1 MKTPPFPTPPDLAA
15 ARALQ
20 ERLVARVELAG
31 SWARVRRLAALDASI
46 RRGGALVA
54 AAVLWDVA
62 NERVLEVGFARV
74 PPDAVFP
81 YVPGYLSFREAPV
94 YLAALETLG
103 VDPDALLV
111 DGQGIAHPRGLG
123 IAAHLGVHTGLPSV
137 GVAKSRLF
145 GEAAGAL
152 AEATGS
158 AVPLCAED
166 AVLGVPCP
174 GAAGRQLGWVARTR
188 ARVKPV
194 YVSPGHRTGMNE
206 ALAAVLALPRRTKL
220 PEPLRQAHLW
230 AGRARREGLEGR
242 VVFG

>member
-1 MKTPPFPTPPDLAA
+1 VKPPPFPRPVDLAA
-15 ARALQ
+15 AGALQ
-20 ERLVARVELAG
+20 RKLAARVELAG
-31 SWARVRRLAALDASI
+31 SWAGLRRLAALDASI
-46 RRGGALVA
+46 RRGGPLVA

-62 NERVLEVGFARV
+62 AGRALAVGVARTAA
-74 PPDAVFP
+74 DEVFP

-94 YLAALETLG
+94 YLAALEALESE
-103 VDPDALLV
+103 PDALLV

-123 IAAHLGVHTGLPSV
+123 IAAHLGVHTGLSSL

-145 GEAAGAL
+145 GEPVGSLAEEAGA
-152 AEATGS
+152 

-166 AVLGVPCP
+166 APVGTPCP
-174 GAAGRQLGWVARTR
+174 RGRQLGWVVRTR

-194 YVSPGHRTGMNE
+194 YVSPGHRIGME
-206 ALAAVLALPRRTKL
+206 AALAAVLALPRRTKL

-230 AGRARREGLEGR
+230 AGRARREGLVGR

>member
-1 MKTPPFPTPPDLAA
+1 MKFPPFPKPRDLAA
-15 ARALQ
+15 AGALQ
-20 ERLVARVELAG
+20 RELVAQVELAG
-31 SWARVRRLAALDASI
+31 DWSGMRSLVALDASI

-62 NERVLEVGFARV
+62 AARVRAIGIARV
-74 PPDAVFP
+74 PADEVFP

-94 YLAALETLG
+94 YLAALEALG

-123 IAAHLGVHTGLPSV
+123 IAAHLGVHTGLSSL

-145 GEAAGAL
+145 GEAVGAL
-152 AEATGS
+152 AEAAGS
-158 AVPLCAED
+158 AVPLCAEE
-166 AVLGVPCP
+166 AALGAPCP
-174 GAAGRQLGWVARTR
+174 GAAGRQVGWVVRTR

-194 YVSPGHRTGMNE
+194 YVSPGHRIGMDG

-230 AGRARREGLEGR
+230 AGRARREGLVGR
-242 VVFG
+242 FVIE

>member
-1 MKTPPFPTPPDLAA
+1 MKPPPFPRPLDLAA
-15 ARALQ
+15 AGALQ
-20 ERLVARVELAG
+20 RELAARVELAG
-31 SWARVRRLAALDASI
+31 SWAGVRRLAALDASI

-62 NERVLEVGFARV
+62 AARALAVGIARV
-74 PPDAVFP
+74 PADEVFP

-103 VDPDALLV
+103 ADPDALLV

-123 IAAHLGVHTGLPSV
+123 IAAHLGVHTGLSSL

-145 GEAAGAL
+145 GEAVGAL
-152 AEATGS
+152 AEAAGS

-166 AVLGVPCP
+166 APVGTPC
-174 GAAGRQLGWVARTR
+174 ARGRQVGWVVRTR

-194 YVSPGHRTGMNE
+194 YVSPGHRIGMNE
-206 ALAAVLALPRRTKL
+206 ALEAVLALPRATKL

-230 AGRARREGLEGR
+230 AGRARRLGLVGR
-242 VVFG
+242 QDIG

>member
-20 ERLVARVELAG
+20 EELVARVELAG
-31 SWARVRRLAALDASI
+31 DWSGVRRLAALDASI

-62 NERVLEVGFARV
+62 AGRALEVGFARV
-74 PPDAVFP
+74 PPEAVFP

-94 YLAALETLG
+94 YLAALEALG
-103 VDPDALLV
+103 RAPDALLV

-145 GEAAGAL
+145 GEPAGPLEEDAGA
-152 AEATGS
+152 
-158 AVPLCAED
+158 AVPLCA
-166 AVLGVPCP
+166 ASAALGVPCP
-174 GAAGRQLGWVARTR
+174 EGVQVGWVARTR
-188 ARVKPV
+188 ARVKPL
-194 YVSPGHRTGMNE
+194 YVSPGHRVGMRA
-206 ALAAVLALPRRTKL
+206 ALEAVLALPRPTKL

-242 VVFG
+242 LVFG